1 MRILLAHK
9 YHSLKGGAEVFYF
22 EVARV
27 LKEHGHSVA
36 FFSTDSPDNARSE
49 DPFFGV
55 AGPSYL
61 EAGFLRRIAGSR
73 DMFFSARNK
82 DSMLRAIDAFEP
94 DLLHAF
100 AIHVHL
106 SPSILEAAK
115 ERGVPVVMSCN
126 DYKHI
131 CPNYKLYDGRDVCE
145 ACKGHKFYNAVLKR
159 CCKGSLVFSTASAI
173 EAYVHEHLKIYDRLV
188 DRYLFA
194 STFMLEKTREFW
206 PRKKVNYG
214 VLKNPFDVSQYS
226 PNFGGDYGLYFG
238 RIIQEKGVDRIVSA
252 SEGGSVPLKIV
263 GDGPD
268 LEGLKLAARSRNA
281 SNIEFLGPV
290 WGEPLKQ
297 ILYRSRF
304 VVVPSVWHEN
314 FPYVILQAFAAGKPV
329 IGSVRGGIP
338 ELVSQERGL
347 LFDPDDPAELRAC
360 IDRLWTSP
368 ELCERMG
375 RLARGFVEREF
386 ADRAFY
392 DALIAN
398 YGAVLT

>member
-27 LKEHGHSVA
+27 LKEHGHSIA
-36 FFSTDSPDNARSE
+36 FFSTESPDNIQSE
-49 DPFFGV
+49 DQFFGV
-55 AGPSYL
+55 PGPSYL
-61 EAGFLRRIAGSR
+61 EPGFLKQIAGSR
-73 DMFFSARNK
+73 SMFFSPRNK
-82 DSMLRAIDAFEP
+82 AAMLRAIDAFKP
-94 DLLHAF
+94 DLLHVF

-115 ERGVPVVMSCN
+115 EQDVPVLMSCN

-131 CPNYKLYDGRDVCE
+131 CPNYKLYDGRDICE
-145 ACKGHKFYNAVLKR
+145 ACKGYKFYNAVLRR
-159 CCKGSLVFSTASAI
+159 CCKGSLAFSTASAI
-173 EAYVHEHLKIYDRLV
+173 EAYIHEHLRVYDRLV
-188 DRYLFA
+188 DRYLFS

-206 PRKKVNYG
+206 LNKKVNFG

-226 PNFGGDYGLYFG
+226 PSFEGDYGLYFG
-238 RIIQEKGVDRIVSA
+238 RIIHEKGVDRIVAA
-252 SEGGSVPLKIV
+252 SEGSSVPIRIV

-268 LEGLKLAARSRNA
+268 LEGLKRAARSRSV
-281 SNIEFLGPV
+281 SNLEFLGPV
-290 WGEPLKQ
+290 WGERLKQ

-304 VVVPSVWHEN
+304 AVVPSVWHEN

-329 IGSVRGGIP
+329 IGSARGGIP

-360 IDRLWTSP
+360 IDRLWASP
-368 ELCERMG
+368 DLCARMG
-375 RLARGFVEREF
+375 RLAREYVEREF

-392 DALIAN
+392 DALVAN
-398 YGAVLT
+398 YSAVLT